1 MIAAAE
7 SAGLIGPSTPTASVS
22 AIISQPVEE
31 DGKNLSGGIAKAI
44 AFARVFVRPAA
55 ELGMTLLFV
64 LHLNDDSLVILD
76 ETTAH
81 VDSNR
86 QHNVRLGILFFSPP
100 KRQQSHIRFFSHAFF
115 PLSRETIKLFCLL
128 HMNCNF

>member
-1 MIAAAE
+1 MIVAAE

-86 QHNVRLGILFFSPP
+86 QHNVRLGILFFFP
-100 KRQQSHIRFFSHAFF
+100 RNANSHISDSSPTPSFLCQEKRSNSFVYY
-115 PLSRETIKLFCLL
+115 T
-128 HMNCNF
+128 